1 MKNIIKK
8 IIIIYIIGIIYIYGY
23 LYSGLY
29 FNNTYIFFSIII
41 LTIFILLITT
51 FKKKEPFSFK
61 KKEPFRIKISII
73 LIISTLILYNFNIYS
88 NIINVKSPNN
98 KYTLIIDQ
106 QNFLSKKIIVKQR
119 KFLFLCYPLI
129 SKSIPSNFN
138 YNNCE
143 ITWVSN
149 TEAILIIKYNN
160 NYFEYFIDLKN
171 NTIQAE
177 TTG

>member
-1 MKNIIKK
+1 MKSIIKK

-29 FNNTYIFFSIII
+29 FDNTYIFFLIII

-51 FKKKEPFSFK
+51 FFK

-88 NIINVKSPNN
+88 NITNVKSPNN

-106 QNFLSKKIIVKQR
+106 QNFLSKKIIVKKR
-119 KFLFLCYPLI
+119 NFLFFCYPLI

-138 YNNCE
+138 YNDCE

-149 TEAILIIKYNN
+149 TKAILIIKYND

-177 TTG
+177 TTE